1 MTEYRNSKATEPR
14 PVSTGGA
21 FGVGDISFLDSNT
34 LVALSLAALSS
45 DRREMNAAMAKAID
59 AGIPPQDLAD
69 LYVPAL
75 ARQMGDAWCKDE
87 MSFAGVT
94 IGVSR
99 LQSLLRDLGPAWAG
113 DTLAEPDAPTVLLAL
128 GKEIYHTLGAM
139 VLAGQLRRKG
149 LSVTLL
155 LGATN
160 DEIVTTLE
168 QGDYDALFLSASIGE
183 SLDNLSRMVESV
195 RTKIGEPPPIVIGG
209 TILET
214 ETDVR
219 AAIGADHASKDPD
232 EAIALCGLKTQL
244 PKRQEVGQ

>member
-1 MTEYRNSKATEPR
+1 MTEYRNSKTTEPR

-21 FGVGDISFLDSNT
+21 FGVGDISSLDSNT

-45 DRREMNAAMAKAID
+45 DRREMKMAMAKALGS
-59 AGIPPQDLAD
+59 GISPQDLAD

-99 LQSLLRDLGPAWAG
+99 LQSMLRDLGPAWAG
-113 DTLAEPDAPTVLLAL
+113 DTLAGPDAPTVLLAL
-128 GKEIYHTLGAM
+128 GKEVYHTIGAM
-139 VLAGQLRRKG
+139 VLVGQLRRKG

-168 QGDYDALFLSASIGE
+168 QGYYDALFLSASIGE
-183 SLDNLSRMVESV
+183 SLDNLRRIVESV
-195 RTKIGEPPPIVIGG
+195 RTKLGEPPPIVIGG

-219 AAIGADHASKDPD
+219 SAIGADYASKDPD

-244 PKRQEVGQ
+244 PNHQEVGH